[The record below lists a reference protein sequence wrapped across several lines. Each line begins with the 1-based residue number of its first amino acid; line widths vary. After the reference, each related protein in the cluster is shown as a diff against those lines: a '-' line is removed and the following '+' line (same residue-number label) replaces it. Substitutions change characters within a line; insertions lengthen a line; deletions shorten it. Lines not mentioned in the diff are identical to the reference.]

1 MKRFILTTAVALSAA
16 TCISASDYVPM
27 IREGRVWEYRGP
39 YEKDREGGMVFH
51 YMKFDG
57 TVSINGMEYHQF
69 GVFNS
74 KFYRYD
80 SDSDPA
86 YVLSLDEERDGPVWF
101 LREEAGKVYA
111 LTSGYFLFESE
122 WTNGNL
128 PEPDDS
134 AKGYG
139 EILLYDFT
147 LEEGAQMILPEWGY
161 LGNKRD
167 YLTVYKNPVMIDG
180 DPCKVQQFVH
190 EGYVGDRDMTAKP
203 PYFNST
209 FPLAIEG
216 VGVTFNGCLP
226 NFCMDLTDGSH
237 ENNSRCPGAY
247 SGLRSVRNASGDVIY
262 GLDSPAGLTDFTVE
276 SDFDMITYDVL
287 GRRVSSTVPGGV
299 YIRGGKKFVA
309 K

>member
-1 MKRFILTTAVALSAA
+1 MNKIFFVGIFAVLNVCVAY
-16 TCISASDYVPM
+16 SDYIPM
-27 IREGRVWEYRGP
+27 IREDRVWEYSG
-39 YEKDREGGMVFH
+39 YYNKNGESGQVFH
-51 YMKFDG
+51 YMRFDG
-57 TVSINGMEYHQF
+57 TVLVNGMEYHQF

-74 KFYRYD
+74 KFYRHDY
-80 SDSDPA
+80 DSDPA

-101 LREEAGKVYA
+101 LREEAGKVFA

-134 AKGYG
+134 EEGYG

-147 LEEGAQMILPEWGY
+147 LEEGAQMRFPEWGS
-161 LGNKRD
+161 LGSENVKEV
-167 YLTVYKNPVMIDG
+167 VYHDSVVIDG
-180 DPCKVQQFVH
+180 DLCKVQEFEPYGNDMENPGKKVNVPYLYDRIVFLV
-190 EGYVGDRDMTAKP
+190 EG
-203 PYFNST
+203 
-209 FPLAIEG
+209 I
-216 VGVTFNGCLP
+216 GVTFNGCIP
-226 NFCMDLTDGSH
+226 NFYVDLFSSMH
-237 ENNSRCPGAY
+237 ENNSRCPGPF
-247 SGLRSVRNASGDVIY
+247 SSLRSVRNASGDVIY

-287 GRRVSSTVPGGV
+287 GRRVSSTVPGSV